1 MIFRRFRILRTLLP
15 AVLLWLGACFV
26 SYAQQ
31 EPDYI
36 HYYELEPQ
44 FNPATVGKSS
54 QLLIN
59 AGFQSH
65 PMGVKQGGSTF
76 FTGANTAFAVQKTRH
91 GVGAYFQN
99 DAIGLFTKQH
109 FAIQYSYQF
118 RLFGG
123 TLNVG
128 AEAEMLN
135 EKVDGSKANLAEGN
149 DLAFPS
155 GEVSGSRFDAGVGV
169 YYQRKNLYV
178 GLSAIH
184 LMAPTINLG
193 ETYQMDVK
201 RHYYLTGGYNIK
213 LKNPFFKIAP
223 SCFVRYDGTDIRATI
238 TGRLCYEKEDKFIHG
253 GVAYTP
259 QRSVALIVGGRF
271 HGVNLSYSYEAFTS
285 GLGLERGQHEVTLG
299 YSMDLD
305 FGKKGRNLHKS
316 VRWL

>member
-1 MIFRRFRILRTLLP
+1 MNFSCFRILRITLP
-15 AVLLWLGACFV
+15 TILLWMGGYLM

-31 EPDYI
+31 EPDFI

-44 FNPATVGKSS
+44 FNPAAVGKSS

-59 AGFQSH
+59 AGFQTH
-65 PMGVKQGGSTF
+65 PMGVKMGGNTLF
-76 FTGANTAFAVQKTRH
+76 VGANTAFAVQKTRH

-99 DAIGLFTKQH
+99 DEIGLFSKKH

-118 RLFGG
+118 RILGG
-123 TLNVG
+123 MLNLG
-128 AEAEMLN
+128 AEAEMMNENLN
-135 EKVDGSKANLAEGN
+135 GSKVVLNDGN

-155 GEVSGSRFDAGVGV
+155 TDVSGSRFDAGAGV
-169 YYQRKNLYV
+169 YFQRKNLYV
-178 GLSAIH
+178 GLSATH
-184 LMAPTINLG
+184 LMAPTIDLG
-193 ETYQMDVK
+193 ETYQINVK
-201 RHYYLTGGYNIK
+201 RQYYLTGGYNIK

-223 SCFVRYDGTDIRATI
+223 SCLVRYDGTDFRATI
-238 TGRLCYEKEDKFIHG
+238 AGRVCYEKEDKFIHG

-259 QRSVALIVGGRF
+259 ERSVALMIGGRF